1 MDKKVRFSVITVLA
15 AVGVVILILH
25 LLGADPIGF
34 AFRNRYVFL
43 NFVFLIVIVGALLWI
58 GLKRAGRKLSD
69 AYSGEPRLI
78 QQHLQDARKQI
89 DGTDPG
95 VAQERSQSWESMP
108 DAQKELFVS
117 TYLED
122 RYRKRDPA
130 DLSKADRDLLGKA
143 YWYSLGSE
151 E

>member
-1 MDKKVRFSVITVLA
+1 MTVVVAVVI
-15 AVGVVILILH
+15 VILILH

-34 AFRNRYVFL
+34 ALRTRYVFL

-69 AYSGEPRLI
+69 AHSGEPRLI
-78 QQHLQDARKQI
+78 QQHLLMARKQI

-95 VAQERSQSWESMP
+95 IARERNQSWENMP
-108 DAQKELFVS
+108 DAQKELFIS

-122 RYRKRDPA
+122 RYRGKVPA
-130 DLSKADRDLLGKA
+130 NLSKTDRDLLGKA
-143 YWYSLGSE
+143 YWYSLVSDHKAEDRKVE